1 MSESAIKR
9 ANRKRLTPKE
19 RTELWAAQKG
29 LCGCGCGELLNP
41 RDEGVVQ
48 EHVWWFVSL
57 GNDGKP
63 DKLYRKPCARKKTN
77 GPRGDIN
84 VIAHV
89 KRLAEGRTQADKR
102 AERGPK
108 LRSNAKLTSRGFDKS
123 LRKKMNG
130 NVEPRNGR

>member
-1 MSESAIKR
+1 MKVTR
-9 ANRKRLTPKE
+9 ANRAKLTPKE
-19 RTELWAAQKG
+19 RVQLWQAQRG
-29 LCGCGCGELLNP
+29 LCGCGCGEPL
-41 RDEGVVQ
+41 RDKDEGVVG
-48 EHVWWFVSL
+48 EHVWWFVAL

-77 GPRGDIN
+77 GPRGDLN

-108 LRSNAKLTSRGFDKS
+108 LRANAKIQSRGFDKS
-123 LRKKMNG
+123 LSKKMNG
-130 NVEPRNGR
+130 TVVRNG

>member
-1 MSESAIKR
+1 MKVTR
-9 ANRKRLTPKE
+9 ANRAKLTPKE
-19 RTELWAAQKG
+19 RVQLWQAQRG
-29 LCGCGCGELLNP
+29 LCGCGCGEPL
-41 RDEGVVQ
+41 RDKDEGVVG
-48 EHVWWFVSL
+48 EHVWWFVAL

-77 GPRGDIN
+77 GPRGDLN

-108 LRSNAKLTSRGFDKS
+108 LRSNAKLKSRGFDKS
-123 LRKKMNG
+123 LSKKMNG
-130 NVEPRNGR
+130 TVVRNG

>member
-1 MSESAIKR
+1 MKVTR
-9 ANRKRLTPKE
+9 ANRAKLTPKE
-19 RTELWAAQKG
+19 RVQLWQAQYG
-29 LCGCGCGELLNP
+29 LCGCGCGEPL
-41 RDEGVVQ
+41 RDKDEGVVG
-48 EHVWWFVSL
+48 EHVWWFVAL

-77 GPRGDIN
+77 GPRGDLN

-108 LRSNAKLTSRGFDKS
+108 IRANAKIQSRGFDKS
-123 LRKKMNG
+123 LSKKMNG
-130 NVEPRNGR
+130 TVVRNG

>member
-1 MSESAIKR
+1 MKVTR
-9 ANRKRLTPKE
+9 ANRAKLTPKE
-19 RTELWAAQKG
+19 RVQLWQAQYG
-29 LCGCGCGELLNP
+29 LCGCGCGEPL
-41 RDEGVVQ
+41 RDKDEGVVG
-48 EHVWWFVSL
+48 EHVWWFVAL

-77 GPRGDIN
+77 GPRGDLN

-108 LRSNAKLTSRGFDKS
+108 LRANAKIQSRGFDKS
-123 LRKKMNG
+123 LSKKMNG
-130 NVEPRNGR
+130 TVVRNG